1 METYKFIIVDRPE
14 KFINRITLNRPEKRN
29 ALNNQL
35 RGEVF
40 DALEKADLNQ
50 EVRVTIIRGAGK
62 CFSAGY
68 DLGSDLRKDRPWFTS
83 PEIGLRSYSW
93 PRHLIDGWFRMW
105 DMAKPIIAQV
115 HGYCLA
121 GGSELATACDL
132 VYVADDAEIGY
143 PATRA
148 ISPPDLQYPTWLMGM
163 RAAMEFM
170 LTGASISGKEAVR
183 VGWAN
188 RSFPADQ
195 LEEKVLEMARSVA
208 NIPPDLQLLNK
219 RSVHQAMEIMGIRNS
234 LRAGAPYVS
243 LAHYTKTTEEFIR
256 QMYSGEG
263 LKKAFDNRDGKWK
276 DYRTKEEEHKEGA
289 KN

>member
-1 METYKFIIVDRPE
+1 MEKYKFILVDQPE

-29 ALNNQL
+29 ALNNHI

-40 DALEKADLNQ
+40 DALEKADDDEKL
-50 EVRVTIIRGAGK
+50 RVSIIRGAGT

-93 PRHLIDGWFRMW
+93 PRHLTEGWFKMW

-121 GGSELATACDL
+121 GASELATACDL
-132 VYVADDAEIGY
+132 VYVADDAQIGY
-143 PATRA
+143 PAVRS
-148 ISPPDLQYPTWLMGM
+148 ISPPDLQYPAYLMGL

-170 LTGASISGKEAVR
+170 LTGSSLSGKEAAR
-183 VGWAN
+183 VGFAN
-188 RSFPADQ
+188 RSFPADK

-208 NIPPDLQLLNK
+208 NIPPDLQILNK
-219 RSVHQAMEIMGIRNS
+219 RSVHQAMEIMGIRNA
-234 LRAGAPYVS
+234 LRAGHSLVS
-243 LAHYTKTTEEFIR
+243 LAHYTKSTEDFIK
-256 QMYSGEG
+256 QLYSGES
-263 LKKAFDNRDGKWK
+263 LTKAFSKRDGKWG
-276 DYRTKEEEHKEGA
+276 DYRTKE
-289 KN
+289 